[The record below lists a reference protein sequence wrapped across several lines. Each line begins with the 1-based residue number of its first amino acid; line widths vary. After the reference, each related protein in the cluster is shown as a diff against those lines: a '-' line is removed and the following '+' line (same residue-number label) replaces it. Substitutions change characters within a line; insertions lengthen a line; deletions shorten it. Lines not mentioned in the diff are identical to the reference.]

1 MAEPFHLT
9 GRPADAAAQVVDALR
24 AVGLVAEDA
33 SRYPHQFSG
42 GQRQRIAL
50 ARALVIHPDLVVLDE
65 AVSALDVSVRGR
77 VLDLLARLQAD
88 RGLSY
93 LFISHDMDV
102 VRAITDRVLVM
113 EAGRIVE
120 AGPTAQVYAAPRH
133 PRTRALLDAVPRLT
147 LAGAS
152 GV

>member
-1 MAEPFHLT
+1 MSRLFYCLL
-9 GRPADAAAQVVDALR
+9 ALIS
-24 AVGLVAEDA
+24 E
-33 SRYPHQFSG
+33 
-42 GQRQRIAL
+42 
-50 ARALVIHPDLVVLDE
+50 LVVLDE
-65 AVSALDVSVRGR
+65 AVSALNVSVRGR

-120 AGPTAQVYAAPRH
+120 EGPTAQVYAAPRH
-133 PRTRALLDAVPRLT
+133 PRTRALLDAVPRAHTKRGELRG
-147 LAGAS
+147 LGGIDMEAAE
-152 GV
+152 